1 MKRRFAPV
9 IVATIAL
16 TACGGGGDS
25 ADTAGAESSST
36 ADPVVTEPAT
46 SPPTTVPATTVPA
59 TDPPTT
65 VPATDPPTTVP
76 ATTEPPAPVTEA
88 DFAASALLTLDDL
101 PDGWTETPD
110 DPADDADDDETL
122 AMIAECAGL
131 DLVLLGDQVLGDT
144 KAKSGEFGSPD
155 EVSTVQQTIGFATD
169 EATALAAIATI
180 GNAALPDCY
189 EQSLATLFAT
199 EFPDEDSTD
208 DKPAELVL
216 GEVVAEFVDL
226 TGIAAADEAVWLRV
240 MAPLTYQAETITQHV
255 DLIFLR
261 VGRVLSQV
269 ELGGFGEPFPQDLVD
284 PIMSLVNERAGSIA
298 N

>member
-1 MKRRFAPV
+1 MMRRRLVPM

-25 ADTAGAESSST
+25 ADTAGTESSSS

-46 SPPTTVPATTVPA
+46 SPPTTLPPTTVPATVPA
-59 TDPPTT
+59 TDPP
-65 VPATDPPTTVP
+65 ATVP

-110 DPADDADDDETL
+110 DPTDDADDDEIL
-122 AMIAECAGL
+122 AMIAECSGL
-131 DLVLLGDQVLGDT
+131 DVALLGDQVLGDT

-155 EVSTVQQTIGFATD
+155 EISTVQQSIGFAPD
-169 EATALAAIATI
+169 EATALAAIAAI

-189 EQSLATLFAT
+189 EQSLTTLFAT
-199 EFPDEDSTD
+199 EFPDEDTTD
-208 DKPAELVL
+208 DQPAELVL

-240 MAPLTYQAETITQHV
+240 VAPLTYQAESITQHV

-261 VGRVLSQV
+261 VGRVLSNV

>member
-1 MKRRFAPV
+1 MMRRRFAPM

-46 SPPTTVPATTVPA
+46 SPPTTVPATTEPA
-59 TDPPTT
+59 TT

-76 ATTEPPAPVTEA
+76 ATTEPPAPTEA
-88 DFAASALLTLDDL
+88 DVAASALLTVDDL
-101 PDGWTETPD
+101 PDGWTETPY
-110 DPADDADDDETL
+110 DPADDADNEETL

-131 DLVLLGDQVLGDT
+131 DLALLGDQVLGDT

-155 EVSTVQQTIGFATD
+155 EISTAEQTIGFAPD
-169 EATALAAIATI
+169 EATALAAIAAV

-189 EQSLATLFAT
+189 EQALATLFAI

-208 DKPAELVL
+208 DQPADLVL

-240 MAPLTYQAETITQHV
+240 VAPLTYQAETINQHV

-261 VGRVLSQV
+261 VGRVLSNV
-269 ELGGFGEPFPQDLVD
+269 ELGGFGVPFPPDLID